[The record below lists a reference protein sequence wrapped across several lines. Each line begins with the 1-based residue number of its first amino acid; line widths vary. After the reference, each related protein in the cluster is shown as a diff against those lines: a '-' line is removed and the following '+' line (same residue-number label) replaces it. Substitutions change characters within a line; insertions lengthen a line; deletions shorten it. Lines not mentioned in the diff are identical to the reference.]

1 MWFIAFSGG
10 YCCLQGRKAD
20 GPAGLPAPLA
30 LTSEKLDPRG
40 AYMLNDGLRFILW
53 LGKVLPA
60 DFVKQVLGPEAAYNA
75 DSSKVGQY
83 FTRLYLLLDHRNV

>member
-1 MWFIAFSGG
+1 
-10 YCCLQGRKAD
+10 LQGRKTD
-20 GPAGLPAPLA
+20 GPAGFPAPLA

-60 DFVKQVLGPEAAYNA
+60 EFVKQVLGPEAAYNA

-83 FTRLYLLLDHRNV
+83 FSRLYFL